1 MNIEMERKELCNCA
15 LHRQRGSPN
24 SVAFSLSIPPSPSIL
39 RALAFDDACK
49 FSIVHGAYTIVVLVV
64 GHR

>member
-15 LHRQRGSPN
+15 LHRQRGSPS
-24 SVAFSLSIPPSPSIL
+24 SVGFSFFNPPSPSIL
-39 RALAFDDACK
+39 CALAFDDACK
-49 FSIVHGAYTIVVLVV
+49 FSIVHGAYTVVVLVV